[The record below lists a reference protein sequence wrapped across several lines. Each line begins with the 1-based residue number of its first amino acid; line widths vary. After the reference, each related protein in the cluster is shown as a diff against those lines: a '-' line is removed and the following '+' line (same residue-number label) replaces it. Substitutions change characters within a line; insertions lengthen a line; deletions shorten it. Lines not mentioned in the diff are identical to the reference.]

1 AVRRE
6 APGAA
11 PGHPCKL
18 DPPPPP
24 PGAAQITDHDV
35 VGTAFGVEL
44 DLLDAVEIHGHD
56 TDVAGEAHA
65 AAVVLDVELLVDV
78 GAVEH
83 QCVGARLALDDVTAV
98 SRIPNERIVGRAE
111 QGRVAAAAT
120 VDGVIA
126 AATEQRVVAVA
137 AGDGVV
143 ARAAVDREFDEIG
156 EPVSGG
162 YDVIAA
168 IGVEVAAVARIPD
181 HAIVAGFAEHLIA
194 ACAADQHVVA

>member
-1 AVRRE
+1 MPSRDLRHS
-6 APGAA
+6 GA
-11 PGHPCKL
+11 G
-18 DPPPPP
+18 
-24 PGAAQITDHDV
+24 QITDHDV

-78 GAVEH
+78 GAVEY

-98 SRIPNERIVGRAE
+98 SRIPNERIVARAE

-126 AATEQRVVAVA
+126 VATEQRVVAVA

-162 YDVIAA
+162 CDVISAL
-168 IGVEVAAVARIPD
+168 GVVNATFSAGDADSARGMG
-181 HAIVAGFAEHLIA
+181 ARV
-194 ACAADQHVVA
+194 